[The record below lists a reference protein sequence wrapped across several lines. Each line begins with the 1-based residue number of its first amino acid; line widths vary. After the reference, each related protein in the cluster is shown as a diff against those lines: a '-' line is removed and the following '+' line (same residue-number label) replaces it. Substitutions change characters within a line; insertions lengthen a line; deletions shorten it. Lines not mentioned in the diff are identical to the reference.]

1 MKGFKG
7 FISVLLSLCMIF
19 SMAGFSVFADEIND
33 IDEFPATAE
42 DIKEAD
48 ENTEN
53 NTEDFTENENT
64 ENDNENSGSISEN
77 DTSAEQLDV
86 AAGHS
91 NEDQKEVTMPAR
103 SIRIKGAQ
111 KVTVV
116 IGSTYKIDYSIYP
129 LKSDDYVTFRSL
141 NKTVVKV
148 DQDGL
153 VTAVGYGT
161 AKVQVATSK
170 GKKQNVYF
178 TVTDESGDDDP
189 EITYEEI
196 TSIELIDKMAM
207 IRVGK
212 QIQIEPILYP
222 LGSQDTLTYTSQ
234 NESIA
239 KVSSNGLVTGVGT
252 GSTII
257 TVTAESSG
265 VYAQF
270 IVTVYNDVLRG
281 IDVSK
286 WQGDIDWKK
295 VSMSGIDFA
304 MIRSSFGNMH
314 TDEKLAANVAGCE
327 KYGIPYGFYHYS
339 YADSVEEA
347 RKEARF
353 FLSVIKKYSPEYPL
367 VLDIE
372 NDHFKSMS
380 RKQVTNIIIAFAKE
394 LENAG
399 YYVSIYSFAKFFN
412 DYVDMSKIENY
423 DIWIACWG
431 DEERLNSFY
440 DGPYGMWQYSATGSV
455 NGIDGDVDLDYA
467 YKDYADRIR
476 KKGLNNL

>member
-1 MKGFKG
+1 MKDFKG
-7 FISVLLSLCMIF
+7 FISILLSLCMVF
-19 SMAGFSVFADEIND
+19 SMTGLSAFADDIND
-33 IDEFPATAE
+33 IEEFLATAD
-42 DIKEAD
+42 DIREAD

-53 NTEDFTENENT
+53 ITDNIIENENG
-64 ENDNENSGSISEN
+64 ENSEESSNASEN
-77 DTSAEQLDV
+77 DTSAEQFDA

-91 NEDQKEVTMPAR
+91 NEDQK
-103 SIRIKGAQ
+103 
-111 KVTVV
+111 KVTVPASSIKIKSSQRVNIV
-116 IGSTYKIDYSIYP
+116 IGNTHQINYKIFPS
-129 LKSDDYVTFRSL
+129 KSDDYVTFRSS
-141 NKTVVKV
+141 NKAVVRV
-148 DQDGL
+148 DPDGL

-161 AKVQVATSK
+161 AKVKVSTSNNRI
-170 GKKQNVYF
+170 QNVYF
-178 TVTDESGDDDP
+178 TVTDESGDIAP

-196 TSIELIDKMAM
+196 SSIEIIDKMAM

-212 QIQIEPILYP
+212 QIQIETLLYP
-222 LGSQDTLTYTSQ
+222 LGVQDTLTYTSK
-234 NESIA
+234 NTSVA
-239 KVSSNGLVTGVGT
+239 KVSSNGVVTGVGT
-252 GSTII
+252 GSTVI
-257 TVTAESSG
+257 TVTASSG
-265 VYAQF
+265 VSAEF
-270 IVTVYNDVLRG
+270 SVTVYDDVLRG

-314 TDEKLAANVAGCE
+314 TDEKLAENVAGCE

-339 YADSVEEA
+339 YADSVKEA
-347 RKEARF
+347 RKEARY
-353 FLSVIKKYSPEYPL
+353 FLSVIKKYSPEYPI

-380 RKQVTNIIIAFAKE
+380 RKQVTNIILAFVKE
-394 LENAG
+394 IENAG

-412 DYVDMSKIENY
+412 DYVDMSKIQNY

-455 NGIDGDVDLDYA
+455 NGIAGEVDLDYA
-467 YKDYADRIR
+467 YKNYPDKIR
-476 KKGLNNL
+476 KSGLNNL

>member
-7 FISVLLSLCMIF
+7 FISILLSLCIVL
-19 SMAGFSVFADEIND
+19 SMAGLSAFADNFDD
-33 IDEFPATAE
+33 IEEFPATAD
-42 DIKEAD
+42 DIEEAD
-48 ENTEN
+48 KNTEN
-53 NTEDFTENENT
+53 ITGDIIENENS
-64 ENDNENSGSISEN
+64 ENSGESGSTSEN
-77 DTSAEQLDV
+77 NTSAEQLDV

-91 NEDQKEVTMPAR
+91 NEDNKEVTVPAS
-103 SIRIKGAQ
+103 SIKIKSSQ
-111 KVTVV
+111 KVTMV
-116 IGSTYKIDYSIYP
+116 IGNTHQIKYKIYP
-129 LKSDDYVTFRSL
+129 TKSDDYVTFRSS
-141 NKTVVKV
+141 NKSVIRV
-148 DQDGL
+148 DADGL

-161 AKVQVATSK
+161 ALVKVSTTNK
-170 GKKQNVYF
+170 RIQNVYF
-178 TVTDESGDDDP
+178 TVTDESGDVNP
-189 EITYEEI
+189 EIKYEEI
-196 TSIELIDKMAM
+196 SAIELMDKMAM

-212 QIQIEPILYP
+212 QIQIDPLLYP
-222 LGSQDTLTYTSQ
+222 LGSYDTLTYTSK
-234 NESIA
+234 NTSVA
-239 KVSSNGLVTGVGT
+239 KVSSSGIVTGVGA

-257 TVTAESSG
+257 TVTASSG
-265 VYAQF
+265 VYAEF
-270 IVTVYNDVLRG
+270 SVTVYDDVLRG

-314 TDEKLAANVAGCE
+314 TDEKLAENVAGCE

-339 YADSVEEA
+339 YADSVKEA
-347 RKEARF
+347 RKEARY

-372 NDHFKSMS
+372 NEHFKKMS
-380 RKQVTNIIIAFAKE
+380 RKQVTNIIVAFVKE

-399 YYVSIYSFAKFFN
+399 YYASVYSFANFFN
-412 DYVDMSKIENY
+412 DYVDMSKIQNY

-455 NGIDGDVDLDYA
+455 NGIDGEVDLDYA
-467 YKDYADRIR
+467 YKDYAERIR
-476 KKGLNNL
+476 KQGLNNL

>member
-19 SMAGFSVFADEIND
+19 GIAGFSAFADEFGD
-33 IDEFPATAE
+33 IEEFPATAE
-42 DIKEAD
+42 DIEEAE

-53 NTEDFTENENT
+53 NTEDFNENENA
-64 ENDNENSGSISEN
+64 ENSGSISEN
-77 DTSAEQLDV
+77 DKSAEQFDA

-111 KVTVV
+111 KVTIV
-116 IGSTYKIDYSIYP
+116 IGSTHKIDYSIYP

-161 AKVQVATSK
+161 AKVQVSTSK

-178 TVTDESGDDDP
+178 TVTDESGNDDP

-196 TSIELIDKMAM
+196 TSIELIDQMAM

-234 NESIA
+234 NNSIA

-257 TVTAESSG
+257 TVAAASSG

-270 IVTVYNDVLRG
+270 SVTVYDDVLRG

-339 YADSVEEA
+339 YADSVAEA
-347 RKEARF
+347 KKEARF

-412 DYVDMSKIENY
+412 DYVDMSQIENY

-476 KKGLNNL
+476 KTGLNNL